1 MMGIKYFTEE
11 EIEYLSSNI
20 YVESVNE
27 KQITYTIEFKQ
38 FFVREYMNGKGPTLI
53 FESVG
58 LYKRILGAKRIEKAT
73 SRWMKA
79 YENGTLDV
87 SATLLNRHPVL
98 KAKNI
103 TDKELIRRQEAKI
116 KLLELEV
123 ELLKKIDLKERGLIG
138 SQRLKS
144 SDIFELIRITIRDNN
159 LKNVLSYLCASAGV
173 SRSGY
178 YNYLSNESKR
188 ERREEIDIKVR
199 DDILMAIS
207 FRGYK
212 KGSRSIKMLLED
224 KFGICYN
231 RKRIMRIMR
240 KYNIV
245 CPIRRKK
252 YKYKVTKEHK
262 VCKNYLQREFKQ
274 NVPGKV
280 MLTDIS
286 YLQYGNAKTAYLSTI
301 LDASTNEILSF
312 KVRENMKL
320 DLVISTLNELK
331 DNQFVH
337 FDDGMIHSDQGW
349 HYTNPQ
355 FRIRAAEMGL
365 QQSMSR
371 RGNCWD
377 NAPQESFFGHLKDE
391 VDIKHCNTFDE
402 LHTLI
407 SDYIDYYNN
416 ERYQYK
422 LAKLSPNEY
431 FEYYKTGNYPLN
443 HITKEPAEYKAKFKQ
458 VRQNLNKDLTIKR
471 LISVINRISHFK

>member
-58 LYKRILGAKRIEKAT
+58 LYKRMLGAKRIEKAT

-87 SATLLNRHPVL
+87 SATLPNRHPVL

-116 KLLELEV
+116 KILELEV

-159 LKNVLSYLCASAGV
+159 LKNVVSYLCASAGV

-416 ERYQYK
+416 DRYQW
-422 LAKLSPNEY
+422 
-431 FEYYKTGNYPLN
+431 
-443 HITKEPAEYKAKFKQ
+443 
-458 VRQNLNKDLTIKR
+458 NLNKMTPIQYRNYLLNTA
-471 LISVINRISHFK
+471 

>member
-87 SATLLNRHPVL
+87 SATLPNRHPVL

-123 ELLKKIDLKERGLIG
+123 ELSKKIDLKERGLIG

-159 LKNVLSYLCASAGV
+159 LKNVVSYLCASAGV

-416 ERYQYK
+416 DRYQW
-422 LAKLSPNEY
+422 
-431 FEYYKTGNYPLN
+431 
-443 HITKEPAEYKAKFKQ
+443 
-458 VRQNLNKDLTIKR
+458 NLNKMTPIQYRNYLLNTA
-471 LISVINRISHFK
+471 

>member
-159 LKNVLSYLCASAGV
+159 LKNVVSYLCASAGV

-262 VCKNYLQREFKQ
+262 VCKNYLQRDFKQ

-312 KVRENMKL
+312 KVRENMKV

-416 ERYQYK
+416 DRYQW
-422 LAKLSPNEY
+422 
-431 FEYYKTGNYPLN
+431 
-443 HITKEPAEYKAKFKQ
+443 
-458 VRQNLNKDLTIKR
+458 NLNKMTPIQYRNYLLNTA
-471 LISVINRISHFK
+471 

>member
-1 MMGIKYFTEE
+1 MGIKYFTEE

-159 LKNVLSYLCASAGV
+159 LKNVVSYLCASAGV

-301 LDASTNEILSF
+301 LDTSTNEILSF

-416 ERYQYK
+416 DRYQW
-422 LAKLSPNEY
+422 
-431 FEYYKTGNYPLN
+431 
-443 HITKEPAEYKAKFKQ
+443 
-458 VRQNLNKDLTIKR
+458 NLNKMTPIQYRNYLLNTA
-471 LISVINRISHFK
+471 

>member
-58 LYKRILGAKRIEKAT
+58 LYQRILGAKRIEKAT

-159 LKNVLSYLCASAGV
+159 LKNVVSYLCASAGV

-416 ERYQYK
+416 DRYQW
-422 LAKLSPNEY
+422 
-431 FEYYKTGNYPLN
+431 
-443 HITKEPAEYKAKFKQ
+443 
-458 VRQNLNKDLTIKR
+458 NLNKMTPIQYRNYLLNTA
-471 LISVINRISHFK
+471 

>member
-159 LKNVLSYLCASAGV
+159 LKNVVSYLCASAGV

-212 KGSRSIKMLLED
+212 KGLRSIKMLLED

-416 ERYQYK
+416 DRYQW
-422 LAKLSPNEY
+422 
-431 FEYYKTGNYPLN
+431 
-443 HITKEPAEYKAKFKQ
+443 
-458 VRQNLNKDLTIKR
+458 NLNKMTPIQYRNYLLNTA
-471 LISVINRISHFK
+471 

>member
-1 MMGIKYFTEE
+1 MGIKYFTEE

-58 LYKRILGAKRIEKAT
+58 LYKRILGAKRIEKTT

-159 LKNVLSYLCASAGV
+159 LKNVVSYLCASAGV

-416 ERYQYK
+416 DRYQW
-422 LAKLSPNEY
+422 
-431 FEYYKTGNYPLN
+431 
-443 HITKEPAEYKAKFKQ
+443 
-458 VRQNLNKDLTIKR
+458 NLNKMTPIQYRNYLLNTA
-471 LISVINRISHFK
+471 

>member
-58 LYKRILGAKRIEKAT
+58 LYKRILGAKRIGKAT

-87 SATLLNRHPVL
+87 SATLPNRHPVL

-159 LKNVLSYLCASAGV
+159 LKNVVSYLCASAGV

-416 ERYQYK
+416 DRYQW
-422 LAKLSPNEY
+422 
-431 FEYYKTGNYPLN
+431 
-443 HITKEPAEYKAKFKQ
+443 
-458 VRQNLNKDLTIKR
+458 NLNKMTPIQYRNYLLNTA
-471 LISVINRISHFK
+471 

>member
-1 MMGIKYFTEE
+1 MGIKYFTEE

-58 LYKRILGAKRIEKAT
+58 LYKRILGAKRIEKAS

-159 LKNVLSYLCASAGV
+159 LKNVVSYLCASAGV

-416 ERYQYK
+416 DRYQW
-422 LAKLSPNEY
+422 
-431 FEYYKTGNYPLN
+431 
-443 HITKEPAEYKAKFKQ
+443 
-458 VRQNLNKDLTIKR
+458 NLNKMTPIQYRNYLLNTA
-471 LISVINRISHFK
+471 

>member
-159 LKNVLSYLCASAGV
+159 LKNVVSYLCASAGV

-337 FDDGMIHSDQGW
+337 FDDGMVHSDQGW

-416 ERYQYK
+416 DRYQW
-422 LAKLSPNEY
+422 
-431 FEYYKTGNYPLN
+431 
-443 HITKEPAEYKAKFKQ
+443 
-458 VRQNLNKDLTIKR
+458 NLNKMTPIQYRNYLLNTA
-471 LISVINRISHFK
+471 

>member
-159 LKNVLSYLCASAGV
+159 LKNVVSYLCASAGV

-312 KVRENMKL
+312 KVRENKKL

-416 ERYQYK
+416 DRYQW
-422 LAKLSPNEY
+422 
-431 FEYYKTGNYPLN
+431 
-443 HITKEPAEYKAKFKQ
+443 
-458 VRQNLNKDLTIKR
+458 NLNKMTPIQYRNYLLNTA
-471 LISVINRISHFK
+471 

>member
-1 MMGIKYFTEE
+1 MMGIRYFTEE

-159 LKNVLSYLCASAGV
+159 LKNVVSYLCASAGV

-416 ERYQYK
+416 DRYQW
-422 LAKLSPNEY
+422 
-431 FEYYKTGNYPLN
+431 
-443 HITKEPAEYKAKFKQ
+443 
-458 VRQNLNKDLTIKR
+458 NLNKMTPIQYRNYLLNTA
-471 LISVINRISHFK
+471 

>member
-1 MMGIKYFTEE
+1 MGIKYFTEE

-159 LKNVLSYLCASAGV
+159 LKNVVSYLCASAGV

-365 QQSMSR
+365 QPSMSR

-416 ERYQYK
+416 DRYQW
-422 LAKLSPNEY
+422 
-431 FEYYKTGNYPLN
+431 
-443 HITKEPAEYKAKFKQ
+443 
-458 VRQNLNKDLTIKR
+458 NLNKMTPIQYRNYLLNTA
-471 LISVINRISHFK
+471 

>member
-58 LYKRILGAKRIEKAT
+58 LYKRMLGAKRIEKAT

-87 SATLLNRHPVL
+87 SATLPNRHPVL

-159 LKNVLSYLCASAGV
+159 LKNVVSYLCASAGV

-391 VDIKHCNTFDE
+391 VEIKHCNTFDE

-416 ERYQYK
+416 DRYQW
-422 LAKLSPNEY
+422 
-431 FEYYKTGNYPLN
+431 
-443 HITKEPAEYKAKFKQ
+443 
-458 VRQNLNKDLTIKR
+458 NLNKMTPIQYRNYLLNTA
-471 LISVINRISHFK
+471 

>member
-53 FESVG
+53 FDSVG
-58 LYKRILGAKRIEKAT
+58 LYKRMLGAKRIEKAT

-87 SATLLNRHPVL
+87 SATLPNRHPVL

-159 LKNVLSYLCASAGV
+159 LKNVVSYLCASAGV

-416 ERYQYK
+416 DRYQW
-422 LAKLSPNEY
+422 
-431 FEYYKTGNYPLN
+431 
-443 HITKEPAEYKAKFKQ
+443 
-458 VRQNLNKDLTIKR
+458 NLNKMTPIQYRNYLLNTA
-471 LISVINRISHFK
+471 

>member
-87 SATLLNRHPVL
+87 SATLPNRHPVL

-116 KLLELEV
+116 KLLELEL

-159 LKNVLSYLCASAGV
+159 LKNVVSYLCASAGV

-416 ERYQYK
+416 DRYQW
-422 LAKLSPNEY
+422 
-431 FEYYKTGNYPLN
+431 
-443 HITKEPAEYKAKFKQ
+443 
-458 VRQNLNKDLTIKR
+458 NLNKMTPIQYRNYLLNTA
-471 LISVINRISHFK
+471 

>member
-87 SATLLNRHPVL
+87 SATLPNRHPVL

-159 LKNVLSYLCASAGV
+159 LKNVVSYLCASAGV

-286 YLQYGNAKTAYLSTI
+286 YLQYGNTKRAYLSTI

-416 ERYQYK
+416 DRYQW
-422 LAKLSPNEY
+422 
-431 FEYYKTGNYPLN
+431 
-443 HITKEPAEYKAKFKQ
+443 
-458 VRQNLNKDLTIKR
+458 NLNKMTPIQYRNYLLNTA
-471 LISVINRISHFK
+471 

>member
-58 LYKRILGAKRIEKAT
+58 LYKRMLGAKRIEKAT

-87 SATLLNRHPVL
+87 SATLPNRHPVL
-98 KAKNI
+98 KAKKI

-159 LKNVLSYLCASAGV
+159 LKNVVSYLCASAGV

-416 ERYQYK
+416 DRYQW
-422 LAKLSPNEY
+422 
-431 FEYYKTGNYPLN
+431 
-443 HITKEPAEYKAKFKQ
+443 
-458 VRQNLNKDLTIKR
+458 NLNKMTPIQYRNYLLNTA
-471 LISVINRISHFK
+471 

>member
-1 MMGIKYFTEE
+1 MGIKYFTEE

-20 YVESVNE
+20 YVEFVNE

-87 SATLLNRHPVL
+87 SATLPNRHPVL

-159 LKNVLSYLCASAGV
+159 LKNVVSYLCASAGV

-416 ERYQYK
+416 DRYQW
-422 LAKLSPNEY
+422 
-431 FEYYKTGNYPLN
+431 
-443 HITKEPAEYKAKFKQ
+443 
-458 VRQNLNKDLTIKR
+458 NLNKITPIQYRNYLLNTA
-471 LISVINRISHFK
+471 

>member
-159 LKNVLSYLCASAGV
+159 LKNVVSYLCASAGV

-231 RKRIMRIMR
+231 RKRI
-240 KYNIV
+240 IV

-416 ERYQYK
+416 DRYQW
-422 LAKLSPNEY
+422 
-431 FEYYKTGNYPLN
+431 
-443 HITKEPAEYKAKFKQ
+443 
-458 VRQNLNKDLTIKR
+458 NLNKMTPIQYRNYLLNTA
-471 LISVINRISHFK
+471 

>member
-159 LKNVLSYLCASAGV
+159 LKNVVSYLCASAGV

-416 ERYQYK
+416 DRYQW
-422 LAKLSPNEY
+422 
-431 FEYYKTGNYPLN
+431 
-443 HITKEPAEYKAKFKQ
+443 
-458 VRQNLNKDLTIKR
+458 NLNKMTPIQ
-471 LISVINRISHFK
+471 NRNYLLNTA

>member
-73 SRWMKA
+73 RRWMKA

-87 SATLLNRHPVL
+87 SATLPNRQPVL

-159 LKNVLSYLCASAGV
+159 LKNVVSYLCASAGV

-416 ERYQYK
+416 DRYQW
-422 LAKLSPNEY
+422 
-431 FEYYKTGNYPLN
+431 
-443 HITKEPAEYKAKFKQ
+443 
-458 VRQNLNKDLTIKR
+458 NLNKMTPIQYRNYLLNTA
-471 LISVINRISHFK
+471 

>member
-1 MMGIKYFTEE
+1 MGIKYFTEE

-87 SATLLNRHPVL
+87 SATLPNRHPVL

-123 ELLKKIDLKERGLIG
+123 ELLKKIDLKERWLIG

-159 LKNVLSYLCASAGV
+159 LKNVVSYLCASAGV

-416 ERYQYK
+416 DRYQW
-422 LAKLSPNEY
+422 
-431 FEYYKTGNYPLN
+431 
-443 HITKEPAEYKAKFKQ
+443 
-458 VRQNLNKDLTIKR
+458 NLNKMTPIQYRNYLLNTA
-471 LISVINRISHFK
+471 

>member
-159 LKNVLSYLCASAGV
+159 LKNVVSYLCASAGV

-416 ERYQYK
+416 DRYQW
-422 LAKLSPNEY
+422 
-431 FEYYKTGNYPLN
+431 
-443 HITKEPAEYKAKFKQ
+443 
-458 VRQNLNKDLTIKR
+458 NLNKMTPIQYRNHLLNTA
-471 LISVINRISHFK
+471 

>member
-87 SATLLNRHPVL
+87 SATLPNRHPVL

-159 LKNVLSYLCASAGV
+159 LKNVVSYLCASAGV

-301 LDASTNEILSF
+301 LDVSTNEILSF

-416 ERYQYK
+416 DRYQW
-422 LAKLSPNEY
+422 
-431 FEYYKTGNYPLN
+431 
-443 HITKEPAEYKAKFKQ
+443 
-458 VRQNLNKDLTIKR
+458 NLNKMTPIQYRNYLLNTA
-471 LISVINRISHFK
+471 

>member
-87 SATLLNRHPVL
+87 SATLPNRHPVL

-123 ELLKKIDLKERGLIG
+123 ELLKKIDLKERELIG

-159 LKNVLSYLCASAGV
+159 LKNVVSYLCASAGV

-416 ERYQYK
+416 DRYQW
-422 LAKLSPNEY
+422 
-431 FEYYKTGNYPLN
+431 
-443 HITKEPAEYKAKFKQ
+443 
-458 VRQNLNKDLTIKR
+458 NLNKMTPIQYRNYLLNTA
-471 LISVINRISHFK
+471 

>member
-87 SATLLNRHPVL
+87 SATLPNRHPVL
-98 KAKNI
+98 KEKNI

-159 LKNVLSYLCASAGV
+159 LKNVVSYLCASAGV

-416 ERYQYK
+416 DRYQW
-422 LAKLSPNEY
+422 
-431 FEYYKTGNYPLN
+431 
-443 HITKEPAEYKAKFKQ
+443 
-458 VRQNLNKDLTIKR
+458 NLNKMTPIQYRNYLLNTA
-471 LISVINRISHFK
+471 

>member
-58 LYKRILGAKRIEKAT
+58 LYKRMLGAKRIEKAT

-87 SATLLNRHPVL
+87 SATLPNRHPVL

-159 LKNVLSYLCASAGV
+159 LKNVVSYLCASAGV

-391 VDIKHCNTFDE
+391 VDIKRCNTFDE

-416 ERYQYK
+416 DRYQW
-422 LAKLSPNEY
+422 
-431 FEYYKTGNYPLN
+431 
-443 HITKEPAEYKAKFKQ
+443 
-458 VRQNLNKDLTIKR
+458 NLNKMTPIQYRNYLLNTA
-471 LISVINRISHFK
+471 

>member
-58 LYKRILGAKRIEKAT
+58 LYKRMLGAKRIEKAT

-87 SATLLNRHPVL
+87 SATLPNRHPVL

-159 LKNVLSYLCASAGV
+159 LKNVVSYLCASAGV

-245 CPIRRKK
+245 CPICRKK

-416 ERYQYK
+416 DRYQW
-422 LAKLSPNEY
+422 
-431 FEYYKTGNYPLN
+431 
-443 HITKEPAEYKAKFKQ
+443 
-458 VRQNLNKDLTIKR
+458 NLNKMTPIQYRNYLLNTA
-471 LISVINRISHFK
+471 

>member
-58 LYKRILGAKRIEKAT
+58 LYKRMLGAKRIEKAT

-87 SATLLNRHPVL
+87 SATLPNRHPVL

-103 TDKELIRRQEAKI
+103 TDKELIRRQEAKN

-159 LKNVLSYLCASAGV
+159 LKNVVSYLCASAGV

-416 ERYQYK
+416 DRYQW
-422 LAKLSPNEY
+422 
-431 FEYYKTGNYPLN
+431 
-443 HITKEPAEYKAKFKQ
+443 
-458 VRQNLNKDLTIKR
+458 NLNKMTPIQYRNYLLNTA
-471 LISVINRISHFK
+471 

>member
-87 SATLLNRHPVL
+87 SATLPNRHPVL

-103 TDKELIRRQEAKI
+103 TDKEMIRRQEAKI

-159 LKNVLSYLCASAGV
+159 LKNVVSYLCASAGV

-416 ERYQYK
+416 DRYQW
-422 LAKLSPNEY
+422 
-431 FEYYKTGNYPLN
+431 
-443 HITKEPAEYKAKFKQ
+443 
-458 VRQNLNKDLTIKR
+458 NLNKMTPIQYRNYLLNTA
-471 LISVINRISHFK
+471 

>member
-38 FFVREYMNGKGPTLI
+38 FFVRESMNGKGPTLI

-58 LYKRILGAKRIEKAT
+58 LYKRMLGAKRIEKAT

-87 SATLLNRHPVL
+87 SATLPNRHPVL

-159 LKNVLSYLCASAGV
+159 LKNVVSYLCASAGV

-416 ERYQYK
+416 DRYQW
-422 LAKLSPNEY
+422 
-431 FEYYKTGNYPLN
+431 
-443 HITKEPAEYKAKFKQ
+443 
-458 VRQNLNKDLTIKR
+458 NLNKMTPIQYRNYLLNTA
-471 LISVINRISHFK
+471 

>member
-159 LKNVLSYLCASAGV
+159 LKNVVSYLCASAGV

-416 ERYQYK
+416 DRYQW
-422 LAKLSPNEY
+422 
-431 FEYYKTGNYPLN
+431 
-443 HITKEPAEYKAKFKQ
+443 
-458 VRQNLNKDLTIKR
+458 NLNKITPIQYRNYLLNTA
-471 LISVINRISHFK
+471 

>member
-58 LYKRILGAKRIEKAT
+58 LYKRMLGAKRIEKAT

-87 SATLLNRHPVL
+87 SATLPNRHPVL

-159 LKNVLSYLCASAGV
+159 LKNVVSYLCASAGV

-301 LDASTNEILSF
+301 VDASTNEILSF

-416 ERYQYK
+416 DRYQW
-422 LAKLSPNEY
+422 
-431 FEYYKTGNYPLN
+431 
-443 HITKEPAEYKAKFKQ
+443 
-458 VRQNLNKDLTIKR
+458 NLNKMTPIQYRNYLLNTA
-471 LISVINRISHFK
+471 

>member
-87 SATLLNRHPVL
+87 SATLPNRHPVL

-144 SDIFELIRITIRDNN
+144 SDIFELIRIKIRDNN
-159 LKNVLSYLCASAGV
+159 LKNVVSYLCASAGV

-416 ERYQYK
+416 DRYQW
-422 LAKLSPNEY
+422 
-431 FEYYKTGNYPLN
+431 
-443 HITKEPAEYKAKFKQ
+443 
-458 VRQNLNKDLTIKR
+458 NLNKMTPIQYRNYLLNTA
-471 LISVINRISHFK
+471 

>member
-87 SATLLNRHPVL
+87 SATLPNRHPVL

-159 LKNVLSYLCASAGV
+159 LKNVVSYLCASAGV

-416 ERYQYK
+416 DRYQW
-422 LAKLSPNEY
+422 
-431 FEYYKTGNYPLN
+431 
-443 HITKEPAEYKAKFKQ
+443 
-458 VRQNLNKDLTIKR
+458 NLNKLTPILYR
-471 LISVINRISHFK
+471 NYLLNTA